1 LIRFGIDNALADP
14 LLELHGPAVF
24 TTVIN
29 NNWRDTQQ
37 AAIQATGIPPT
48 NDFESAIDAMLAP
61 GAYTA
66 IVKSN
71 GVSGSSG
78 IALVEVYDVDQ
89 SRLLSKL
96 ANISTRAF
104 VGMDANIVIAGFML
118 GNTEGTDQVIVRGL
132 GPSLSA
138 FGVPSPLA
146 DPTLEVRNSD
156 GTLLASD
163 NDWMDNAAM
172 AAIISGA
179 GLAPSNTKEAAIAL
193 TLSPGLY
200 TALLSGLNNTTGV
213 GLVEVYDRGNP
224 GGTPVPSPTPGGT
237 PTPTPSPIGTPVTT
251 PTPGGTPSPTAT
263 PAGSPSAT
271 PVASP
276 SPTPVASPSPTPAA
290 PCVENFDGM
299 TAPALPAGWVATNG
313 TVGMPDPDM
322 WVTSTI
328 TPDTA
333 PNDAFIPDQD
343 GISDK
348 YLDSRNIS
356 VTSPTATL
364 SFRNNFNTEMS
375 GGVFWDG
382 YVLEVSSPNIN
393 GGAFTDV
400 TDPAVGGSIPTGG
413 YTGEI
418 DGTAENPLAGRMAW
432 SGNSGGY
439 INTVVNLGPNVNGQ
453 TIKIRFR
460 MGSDEAVAAPGVH
473 LDTLVFTGASC
484 P

>member
-1 LIRFGIDNALADP
+1 
-14 LLELHGPAVF
+14 
-24 TTVIN
+24 
-29 NNWRDTQQ
+29 
-37 AAIQATGIPPT
+37 
-48 NDFESAIDAMLAP
+48 M
-61 GAYTA
+61 
-66 IVKSN
+66 
-71 GVSGSSG
+71 
-78 IALVEVYDVDQ
+78 
-89 SRLLSKL
+89 
-96 ANISTRAF
+96 
-104 VGMDANIVIAGFML
+104 
-118 GNTEGTDQVIVRGL
+118 
-132 GPSLSA
+132 
-138 FGVPSPLA
+138 
-146 DPTLEVRNSD
+146 
-156 GTLLASD
+156 
-163 NDWMDNAAM
+163 
-172 AAIISGA
+172 
-179 GLAPSNTKEAAIAL
+179 
-193 TLSPGLY
+193 
-200 TALLSGLNNTTGV
+200 
-213 GLVEVYDRGNP
+213 
-224 GGTPVPSPTPGGT
+224 
-237 PTPTPSPIGTPVTT
+237 
-251 PTPGGTPSPTAT
+251 
-263 PAGSPSAT
+263 
-271 PVASP
+271 
-276 SPTPVASPSPTPAA
+276 
-290 PCVENFDGM
+290 ENFDGV

-356 VTSPTATL
+356 VTSATATL

-460 MGSDEAVAAPGVH
+460 MGTDEATAAPGGRI
-473 LDTLVFTGASC
+473 DSLVFTGAAC